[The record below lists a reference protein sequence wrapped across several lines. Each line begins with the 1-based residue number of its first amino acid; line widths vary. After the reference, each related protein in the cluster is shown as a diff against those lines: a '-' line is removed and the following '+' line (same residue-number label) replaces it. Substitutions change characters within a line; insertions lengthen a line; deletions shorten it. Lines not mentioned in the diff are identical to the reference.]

1 MGWFKDLF
9 GGKPQNGVGGEGP
22 GTVKL
27 NSIDE
32 LYIHLT
38 TEFQKYPSLIA
49 VLEVNHTNPYT
60 GRQHPKKLHLRLVDG
75 SIIVHTLSYG
85 LTCYRAAPELTKDN
99 ILSIVAADYDSYR
112 PKVTLALDWTLS
124 WITPSTIPK
133 VTKALVTNALASAIP
148 FTARQVFED
157 TFVTAII
164 DDETGAVYRNS
175 QHGQDYS
182 YNVPFWYTDLAFSE
196 GMLQSP
202 KDVNKYIIT
211 DQYQV
216 DRKILPNRHW
226 RRWVHVTEAANNA
239 KAAVKFVPR
248 ESGCGYVQYFDVTFV
263 FDDPNTAGMAFDAG
277 ELLGSAI
284 DRLQR
289 QLDLDIPDKPVR
301 HYADTPITIRE
312 IKSDVY
318 INPDHVKVSWQD
330 KLTTLQ
336 DWLDLQRESET
347 NLERPYFSPNLP
359 VTNISGN
366 RFSIDADY
374 YINHTQWTQPK

>member
-9 GGKPQNGVGGEGP
+9 SGKPQNGVGGEGP
-22 GTVKL
+22 TYIKINTVV
-27 NSIDE
+27 E
-32 LYIHLT
+32 LHNHLI
-38 TEFQKYPSLIA
+38 TEFLKYPSLIA
-49 VLEVNHTNPYT
+49 VLDVNHKDPYT
-60 GRQHPKKLHLRLVDG
+60 GTPHSKKLHLKLVDG
-75 SIIVHTLSYG
+75 AIIVHTITNDLTSYQ
-85 LTCYRAAPELTKDN
+85 LAPELTEDN
-99 ILSIVAADYDSYR
+99 ILTIVAANYGSHGSE
-112 PKVTLALDWTLS
+112 VTLQVDWTLS
-124 WITPSTIPK
+124 WITPSTLPK
-133 VTKALVTNALASAIP
+133 TTKALVTNAVASAIP

-157 TFVTAII
+157 TFVI
-164 DDETGAVYRNS
+164 DTTGDDTGAVYQN
-175 QHGQDYS
+175 GQS
-182 YNVPFWYTDLAFSE
+182 SNVRSWVPFWYTDLAFSE
-196 GMLQSP
+196 GVLQLP
-202 KDVNKYIIT
+202 ADPNKYIIT

-226 RRWVHVTEAANNA
+226 RRWVHVTEAANNS

-248 ESGCGYVQYFDVTFV
+248 GSGCGYVQYFDVAFV
-263 FDDPNTAGMAFDAG
+263 FDDPETAGMTFDAG

-284 DRLQR
+284 DRLQS
-289 QLDLDIPDKPVR
+289 QLDLDIPDKPIR
-301 HYADTPITIRE
+301 YYAGSPISIRE

-359 VTNISGN
+359 VTNIGGN